1 MIGRKT
7 LAWFAAIVFG
17 AGLMVSP
24 ALAKCSKE
32 CKAQLRTEFKNCKAA
47 CPKGKP
53 GKTCRTDCK
62 TDKKEDA
69 AKCKAATNPTPP
81 GCSPSGAFVD

>member
-1 MIGRKT
+1 MIGRKG
-7 LAWFAAIVFG
+7 LASFAAIVLG

-24 ALAKCSKE
+24 ALAKCSHD
-32 CKAQLRTEFKNCKAA
+32 CKTQLHAEYKACKAA
-47 CPKGKP
+47 CPKGKA
-53 GKTCRTDCK
+53 GKTCRADCR